1 MWKHGHV
8 HVDVQYLHVPVDTG
22 SVHVIHSHTH
32 KDTWSQIC
40 GYTAT
45 HPCGYVIWQL
55 DNATKKI
62 SKGFYAKLNLFT
74 WLKNSSVT

>member
-1 MWKHGHV
+1 M
-8 HVDVQYLHVPVDTG
+8 HVDVYYLHVPVDMW

-32 KDTWSQIC
+32 KDTWSHIF

-55 DNATKKI
+55 DNATKKYRRVFFTNRA
-62 SKGFYAKLNLFT
+62 KKLDGDYAKK
-74 WLKNSSVT
+74 LKY